1 VLAAVSLATLMMVL
15 DFMAVAV
22 ALPAVHRSLDASFQ
36 QLEWVLEAFVLT
48 LAALVL
54 TAGRITD
61 VVGRRPVFLWGLVVF
76 GVGSLLAGLAQTPY
90 PLIGARVV
98 QGIGGALLFATGPV
112 LLTETFRGA
121 RGRVAVAVWGA
132 VTGVAIASSPIVG
145 GEVASALGWR
155 WLFLLEV
162 PVSVLALLIGFVAIK
177 EPLGD
182 QGEAT
187 LPPSSGA
194 TNQLAKTGGKD
205 KRVPTVDR
213 RGFVLF
219 TAAIVIL
226 VIGLVGSTT
235 AVEGF
240 WQNGIVACF
249 IMTGLLLIGF
259 VAWET
264 VARAPMLDV
273 SMFRQRTF
281 TASSLAAFGLSM
293 AVLGP
298 VLCLVFYMA
307 FDQGYSELTI
317 GTHLL
322 LLTIVTL
329 PFLPLTGFLDK
340 YFPVRLLIC
349 SGLVLVAV
357 GLWLISRL
365 SAAGTLSEL
374 VPGLIVAGVG
384 LELVN
389 PRLASAAAATV
400 QPPAA
405 AIASRAI
412 STFRQI
418 GTATGVAVFGAIFV
432 TQLSDHISDRTAG
445 FAQLVNEN
453 PTIASLV
460 LDGHTAQAVS
470 SAPAA
475 VRSQILSI
483 IQSGFAGAIHDVFFV
498 AALVASAS
506 AVLALL
512 TRSSDLPRSG
522 ARQLRTQSLA
532 TQSLGTQHSGKQK
545 SGNGSAAG
553 RTAAPSPNGA
563 RPEPAVPTKP
573 AYTTSAAATLAAI
586 GITVETPSVPDELTT
601 FDEADI
607 PGELARLREL
617 AALDVGAPD
626 DTDLD
631 APVDTDLDAP
641 VDTDLDAPVGSE
653 PAPDLLADPSGP
665 DGLTTIDE
673 VDIPGELA
681 KLRELAEA
689 PEVEPEVAE
698 APEVEPEVAE
708 RPAAFIAKDQAVGAW
723 PGWSGWEAP
732 DEEPVLMA
740 VESRPADETVES
752 PPAEAVAD
760 LPVQPQLVEAAS
772 EDTPKGMLEDGP
784 VADFLSYWHLVETPG
799 PATVDEIVVAGTG
812 PGATGVLAETG
823 PEGAGSPDELGTGRR
838 WVRGQVTAST
848 GEPLAGALVTLVN
861 ADGDEAA
868 HAIVGSDGSFAVGDM
883 CEGTYTLIVA
893 APHFRPSA
901 NTFAVGSEEAPA
913 ALSLTGIG
921 SLAGKVTSAKDGQPM
936 SVDIELVSPEEG
948 VSGQGRTGKDGCF
961 LLSDVAEGSYELVA
975 WSPGYRTV
983 EVPVVVERAETLT
996 VVVAMVGL
1004 GHVYGAVTGPGGEWV
1019 PGAQITLTDRTG
1031 MVVATT
1037 WTDGAG
1043 SYRFSEVP
1051 EGAYTVSAAAF
1062 DAACPVV
1069 EVEAGSTVAADVTLA
1084 SP

>member
-205 KRVPTVDR
+205 KRVPMVDR

-273 SMFRQRTF
+273 SMFRERTF

-563 RPEPAVPTKP
+563 RPEPAVPTTP

-641 VDTDLDAPVGSE
+641 VDSE
-653 PAPDLLADPSGP
+653 PAPDLADPSGP

-689 PEVEPEVAE
+689 PEAEPELAE
-698 APEVEPEVAE
+698 APEVEPELAE

-740 VESRPADETVES
+740 VESPPADET
-752 PPAEAVAD
+752 
-760 LPVQPQLVEAAS
+760 
-772 EDTPKGMLEDGP
+772 
-784 VADFLSYWHLVETPG
+784 VADFLSYWHLAETPG
-799 PATVDEIVVAGTG
+799 PATVDEIVVADTG

-1051 EGAYTVSAAAF
+1051 EGAYTVRAAAF